1 MKWKRLYGQEATFVC
16 PYCLE
21 TFPLKKATK
30 DHKLPYSR
38 FHNNSP
44 ENIVLAC
51 KFCNNQKGALTPEEY
66 ELWKTTLDNEV
77 WKRLEYIRNGGLS
90 L

>member
-1 MKWKRLYGQEATFVC
+1 MKWKRLYGLEATFVC

-30 DHKLPYSR
+30 DHLFPKSR
-38 FHNNSP
+38 GGSSEP
-44 ENIVLAC
+44 SNIVLAC
-51 KFCNNQKGALTPEEY
+51 KHCNNEKGALTPQEY